1 MAVGPDGT
9 LYAGSKGVTLAIDP
23 ETLIPVAAW
32 GNRAGR
38 GNIDFLGPPT
48 GHLEEYP
55 VGCAC

>member
-1 MAVGPDGT
+1 M
-9 LYAGSKGVTLAIDP
+9 TLAIDP